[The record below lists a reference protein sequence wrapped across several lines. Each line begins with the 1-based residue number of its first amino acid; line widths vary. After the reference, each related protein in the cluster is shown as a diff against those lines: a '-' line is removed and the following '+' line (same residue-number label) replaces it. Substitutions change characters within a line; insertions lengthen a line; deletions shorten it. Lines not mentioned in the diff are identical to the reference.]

1 MRATPLFQVSDEDA
15 GNAAGGGP
23 TLRRP
28 RVLIVDDEFLIRW
41 SLREQLVAEHME
53 VEEAATAAEAR
64 AHFRAGAYQAVLLDL
79 RLPDSDGL
87 DLLRELL
94 GIQPTPVIVI
104 TAHGTDETAME
115 AKRLGAYGFM
125 RKPFDV
131 EAMVELLA
139 AAVLHG
145 AQPNGDDR

>member
-1 MRATPLFQVSDEDA
+1 MRATPLFQVNDEDA
-15 GNAAGGGP
+15 GNAGGGSLLP
-23 TLRRP
+23 DPP

-41 SLREQLVAEHME
+41 SLREQLVAERME

-64 AHFRAGAYQAVLLDL
+64 AHFNAGTFHAVLLDL

-87 DLLRELL
+87 DLLSELQS
-94 GIQPTPVIVI
+94 IQPTPVIVI
-104 TAHGTDETAME
+104 TAHGTDETAIE
-115 AKRLGAYGFM
+115 AKRLGAFGFL

-131 EAMVELLA
+131 EAMVELLS

-145 AQPNGDDR
+145 VKSNKDDR